1 MEKRLERLLLLC
13 FYCILPCMVYFVFSI
28 ASAVQ
33 WFSFFEAQL
42 TVIKN
47 YNFCRHS
54 IYREAINSEL
64 CHQQLTMYTL
74 TMFPR

>member
-1 MEKRLERLLLLC
+1 MENRLDSLLLTC

-28 ASAVQ
+28 ASVVQ

-47 YNFCRHS
+47 YNFVVIAFTEKQLTLSC
-54 IYREAINSEL
+54 AINNLL
-64 CHQQLTMYTL
+64 CI
-74 TMFPR
+74 P